1 MGKLSFLN
9 SNSVSE
15 LKLNKEASWLY
26 AELCAHKM
34 WSLRCHGSHVFP
46 IFLEMSGKSSLP
58 CLCLTCHGSHV
69 FPVFPEM
76 LGKTFGDVG
85 EDNWRCWGR
94 QEHWERHSRL
104 SGRTSRRMGMTL
116 GRSGMMGKTSGMTGK
131 TLGRSGKMRKTSRV
145 FPVFASRCHGS
156 HVFPIFLEMSGK
168 SSLPCLCLRCWGRHV
183 FRVSPEMLEKTLGD
197 VGEDIRED
205 GDDMSSLS
213 SFEMSG
219 KSCLPCLP

>member
-1 MGKLSFLN
+1 
-9 SNSVSE
+9 
-15 LKLNKEASWLY
+15 
-26 AELCAHKM
+26 
-34 WSLRCHGSHVFP
+34 
-46 IFLEMSGKSSLP
+46 MSGKSCLP
-58 CLCLTCHGSHV
+58 CLCLRCWGRHVFPVFSIFPNLLGKTCLPHLPLRCWGRHV

-104 SGRTSRRMGMTL
+104 SGRTSRRMGITL

-131 TLGRSGKMRKTSRV
+131 TSGRSGKMRKTSRV

-156 HVFPIFLEMSGK
+156 HVFLIFLEMSGK

-213 SFEMSG
+213 SLRCRGSHVF
-219 KSCLPCLP
+219 PVFA